1 MISSEPTGQAGTT
14 DAKAAPRRLMWA
26 LTIIPMIAFLATA
39 VFYAAAGPA
48 LPASIAIHVGPDGY
62 GFGSLRTT
70 ALVSLAVALGT
81 LGFGT
86 RYTLNRL
93 KIGYWYMAEKTTA
106 AAFISIGYASLA
118 ALLALLLGVWGQNTV
133 AAQEGAFTVAILV
146 FALTLIASM
155 GVHAVILPRTRN
167 FESL

>member
-1 MISSEPTGQAGTT
+1 M
-14 DAKAAPRRLMWA
+14 
-26 LTIIPMIAFLATA
+26 LTLIPLTAFLISV
-39 VFYAAAGPA
+39 VFCTVAQPY
-48 LPASIAIHVGPDGY
+48 LPESIAIHVGPDGY

-70 ALVSLAVALGT
+70 TLVSLAVALAT

-106 AAFISIGYASLA
+106 AAFISVGYASLA
-118 ALLALLLGVWGQNTV
+118 ALLALLLGVWGQGSL
-133 AAQEGAFTVAILV
+133 AAQEGAFTLSILV

-155 GVHAVILPRTRN
+155 GVHAVVLPGTRN
-167 FESL
+167 FESP